1 MIPRLAIPRLAI
13 PRLAAALLLAGT
25 LAACNINPQA
35 SASGRDTPV
44 PGAVPPDASSDSARP
59 TRTETPVRNSDNRP
73 IESRSGLNSDPP
85 GRTATTTMH

>member
-44 PGAVPPDASSDSARP
+44 PGAVPP
-59 TRTETPVRNSDNRP
+59 
-73 IESRSGLNSDPP
+73 
-85 GRTATTTMH
+85 